1 MLLRVGPSQ
10 VGQLIQLSME
20 KAFKDGTSEID
31 VEKLKHLQKT
41 LHPGS
46 WGGSPFSNHY
56 P

>member
-1 MLLRVGPSQ
+1 
-10 VGQLIQLSME
+10 ME

-31 VEKLKHLQKT
+31 AEKLKHLQKT

-56 P
+56 PKVWPLLRQDIQGVP